1 MLPFFRNR
9 PAQVIKCTSWRRL
22 RHLRKTRI
30 RVFCNGSSIAQ
41 NPAQRKDFCRRI
53 LKNPCPHMRRRGS
66 FSFVFYK
73 SFAAYKIFCF
83 LINLSCLINLLYLYD
98 ENSSLVAY
106 IDHASLYRADNYTN
120 ALCCRMDHLASTDIN
135 PAVSCVDTYI
145 AGLRI

>member
-9 PAQVIKCTSWRRL
+9 PAQVMKCASWRRL

-41 NPAQRKDFCRRI
+41 NPAQRKDFYE
-53 LKNPCPHMRRRGS
+53 KNPCPHMRCRGS
-66 FSFVFYK
+66 FSFVLYN
-73 SFAAYKIFCF
+73 SFAAYKILLF
-83 LINLSCLINLLYLYD
+83 LNINLSCLINLLYLYD
-98 ENSSLVAY
+98 ENFSLVAY
-106 IDHASLYRADNYTN
+106 IDHAALYRADNYAN
-120 ALCCRMDHLASTDIN
+120 ALCCRMDHLASADID

>member
-1 MLPFFRNR
+1 MKKTPVRICGAGVPSLLSFINLLLP
-9 PAQVIKCTSWRRL
+9 IK
-22 RHLRKTRI
+22 
-30 RVFCNGSSIAQ
+30 F
-41 NPAQRKDFCRRI
+41 
-53 LKNPCPHMRRRGS
+53 
-66 FSFVFYK
+66 
-73 SFAAYKIFCF
+73 FCF